1 MFKQLIVILSIII
14 AYYLY
19 SKKTIIIVGGGI
31 TGIGSAI
38 YLAEKLN
45 VNVIVL
51 EKKKDILQGSSRL
64 CYKSHGG
71 YEFPKDPI
79 SARYCLKG
87 QIDWINYFGTRN
99 LHQRF
104 HY

>member
-14 AYYLY
+14 YLYY

-31 TGIGSAI
+31 SGISSAI

-45 VNVIVL
+45 VNVIIL

-64 CYKSHGG
+64 CYNWCC
-71 YEFPKDPI
+71 
-79 SARYCLKG
+79 RC
-87 QIDWINYFGTRN
+87 
-99 LHQRF
+99 
-104 HY
+104 